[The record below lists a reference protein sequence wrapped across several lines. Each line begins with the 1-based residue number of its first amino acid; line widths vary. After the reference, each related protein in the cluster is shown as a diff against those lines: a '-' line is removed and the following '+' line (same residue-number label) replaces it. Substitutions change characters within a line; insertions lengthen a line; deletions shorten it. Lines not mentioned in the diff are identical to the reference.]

1 MRKLKETLRTIG
13 AAAGAIALFFLL
25 YLGMKFPAWLAAVL
39 AVALYFGMYFLLKPS
54 TKIGSVDVDSMKGG
68 LDSLKVMEEARR
80 DISSME
86 KKLNLIESTAV
97 RKSVSGLVATGHKIL
112 DYLTEHPDKIS
123 KTNRFTDYYLDTAE
137 KLVDKYTDL
146 QRTGLPDHGGNGGQ
160 LTSETADALEL
171 LNTAFDKQLSRLL
184 EGEKMEIETDIEVL
198 KNTMKMEGDQ

>member
-1 MRKLKETLRTIG
+1 MRQLKENLRTIG
-13 AAAGAIALFFLL
+13 AAAGAITLFFLL
-25 YLGMKFPAWLAAVL
+25 YPVMKFPAWLTAIL
-39 AVALYFGMYFLLKPS
+39 AVALYFGLYFLLKPS
-54 TKIGSVDVDSMKGG
+54 TKIGKVDIDSMKGG

-80 DISSME
+80 DMASME
-86 KKLNLIESTAV
+86 KKLNLIELPAV
-97 RKSVSGLVATGHKIL
+97 RKSVIGLVTTGHKIL

-146 QRTGLPDHGGNGGQ
+146 QKTGLPDQAGSTQ
-160 LTSETADALEL
+160 LTQETADALEL

>member
-1 MRKLKETLRTIG
+1 LRQLKENLRTIG
-13 AAAGAIALFFLL
+13 AAAGAITLFFLL
-25 YLGMKFPAWLAAVL
+25 YPVMKFPAWLTAIL
-39 AVALYFGMYFLLKPS
+39 AVALYFGLYFLLKPS
-54 TKIGSVDVDSMKGG
+54 TKIGKVDIDSMKGG

-80 DISSME
+80 DMASME
-86 KKLNLIESTAV
+86 KKLNLIELPAV
-97 RKSVSGLVATGHKIL
+97 RKSVIGLVTTGHKIL

-146 QRTGLPDHGGNGGQ
+146 QKTGLPDQAGSTQ
-160 LTSETADALEL
+160 LTQETADALEL

>member
-1 MRKLKETLRTIG
+1 
-13 AAAGAIALFFLL
+13 
-25 YLGMKFPAWLAAVL
+25 MKFPAWLTAIL
-39 AVALYFGMYFLLKPS
+39 AVALYFGLYFLLKPS
-54 TKIGSVDVDSMKGG
+54 TKIGKVDIDSMKGG

-80 DISSME
+80 DMASME
-86 KKLNLIESTAV
+86 KKLNLIELPAV
-97 RKSVSGLVATGHKIL
+97 RKSVIGLVTTGHKIL

-146 QRTGLPDHGGNGGQ
+146 QKTGLPDQAGSTQ
-160 LTSETADALEL
+160 LTQETADALEL